1 MKKNILFYVLVL
13 ICCLAA
19 CNVHEDDL
27 EPSGRNKNWMVIE
40 DKPGEFNQ
48 LVYQVYR
55 ESGMAIFVNDTLGTE
70 TRGLDAYGNPIIHH
84 EMYIVG
90 YSISAVKSDAG
101 IVLSSDTAAMTE
113 AVRVINEK
121 VIPRFP
127 ENINYRPGC
136 MLLVDTLYTSEYDW
150 SPILGKGLS
159 VRDGYAYRDMMG
171 IVVGGLADILQKTE
185 DEKAY
190 WAGMIL
196 ANNIELQIES
206 IYAEELVDFYA
217 VTDTAKVSFYKKG
230 SYKDPVSG
238 AVYSPFFHNI
248 DCEQLGFLEWQLDGD
263 YILMSGNV
271 EHPRLRIMSP
281 TKQIDV
287 ANYIAAVYAYD
298 EATFRQKYAAY
309 PKCLKKYAIMKA
321 LVEDFETN
329 YAKKRE

>member
-1 MKKNILFYVLVL
+1 MKKNILFYVLVFV
-13 ICCLAA
+13 CGLAA

-27 EPSGRNKNWMVIE
+27 EPSGKNKNWMVIE

-55 ESGMAIFVNDTLGTE
+55 ESGMAIFVNDTLGSE
-70 TRGLDAYGNPIIHH
+70 TRGVDAYGNPIIHH
-84 EMYIVG
+84 EMYIPG
-90 YSISAVKSDAG
+90 YSISAVKSEVG
-101 IVLSSDTAAMTE
+101 LVLSSDTLAMME
-113 AVRVINEK
+113 AVRIIREQ

-136 MLLVDTLYTSEYDW
+136 MLLLDTLYKNVYDW
-150 SPILGKGLS
+150 SPVNGKGLS

-185 DEKAY
+185 DEKAF

-196 ANNIELQIES
+196 ANNIEPQIES
-206 IYAEELVDFYA
+206 IYAEELKDFYA
-217 VTDTAKVSFYKKG
+217 VTDTARSTFYKMT
-230 SYKDPVSG
+230 SYKDPVTG
-238 AVYSPFFHNI
+238 IAYSPRFHDI
-248 DCEQLGFLEWQLDGD
+248 DCEQLGFLEWLLDGD
-263 YILMSGNV
+263 YIIVSGTL
-271 EHPRLRIMSP
+271 EIPRLRILSP
-281 TKQIDV
+281 TKPIDV
-287 ANYIAAVYAYD
+287 TNYIAAVYAYD

-309 PKCLKKYAIMKA
+309 PKCLKKYAIMKT

>member
-1 MKKNILFYVLVL
+1 MKKNILLYVIALV
-13 ICCLAA
+13 CCLAA

-27 EPSGRNKNWMVIE
+27 EPSGKNKNWMVIE

-55 ESGMAIFVNDTLGTE
+55 ESGMAIFVNDTLGSE
-70 TRGLDAYGNPIIHH
+70 NRGVDAYGNPIIHH
-84 EMYIVG
+84 EKYILG
-90 YSISAVKSDAG
+90 YSISAARTDADF
-101 IVLSSDTAAMTE
+101 VLSSDTLAMTE
-113 AVRVINEK
+113 AVRVIREQ

-127 ENINYRPGC
+127 VNINYRPGC
-136 MLLVDTLYTSEYDW
+136 MLLADTLYKSDYDW
-150 SPILGKGLS
+150 SPVNGRGLS
-159 VRDGYAYRDMMG
+159 VRDAYAYRDMMG
-171 IVVGGLADILQKTE
+171 IAVGGLADILQKTE
-185 DEKAY
+185 EEKAF

-196 ANNIELQIES
+196 ANNIEPKFES

-217 VTDTAKVSFYKKG
+217 VTDTARSTFYKVT
-230 SYKDPVSG
+230 SFKDPATGVS
-238 AVYSPFFHNI
+238 YSPRFHEI
-248 DCEQLGFLEWQLDGD
+248 DCEQLGFLEWLLDGD
-263 YILMSGNV
+263 YIIVSGAL
-271 EHPRLRIMSP
+271 EIPRLRIMSP
-281 TKQIDV
+281 TKPIDV